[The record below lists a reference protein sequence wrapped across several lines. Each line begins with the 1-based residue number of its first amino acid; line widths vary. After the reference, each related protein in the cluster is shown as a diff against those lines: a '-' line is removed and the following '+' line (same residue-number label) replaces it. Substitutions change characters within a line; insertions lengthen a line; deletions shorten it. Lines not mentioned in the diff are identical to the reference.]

1 MRTSTALASSPC
13 SHRPPELYSS
23 LPRQNYTPWPT
34 NSKLATRD
42 SNDLRRRRL
51 NIAPERQRVHTA
63 GIALLSQVAQRFLRS
78 NSIATDHDSAAG
90 SQARVAGLRSLWH
103 ARVAPRPGL

>member
-1 MRTSTALASSPC
+1 
-13 SHRPPELYSS
+13 LYSS
-23 LPRQNYTPWPT
+23 LARQDYTPWPT
-34 NSKLATRD
+34 NSKLTTRD

-78 NSIATDHDSAAG
+78 NSIATDHDSAAER
-90 SQARVAGLRSLWH
+90 QACVAGLRSLWH